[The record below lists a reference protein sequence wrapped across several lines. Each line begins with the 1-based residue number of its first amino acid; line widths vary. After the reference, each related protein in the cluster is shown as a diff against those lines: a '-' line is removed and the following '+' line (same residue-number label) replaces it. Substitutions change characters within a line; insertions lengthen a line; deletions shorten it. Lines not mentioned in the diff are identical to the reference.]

1 MPHWL
6 IKSALQRAISLLP
19 ASHFWNE
26 LFQRYL
32 THSLDLTPERFDMRL
47 DYCRI
52 HLENFLELRP
62 SHARDFTA
70 CELGTGWFPVVP
82 AGLFLCG
89 ASRIWTFDIAP
100 LLSRQ
105 RLKEMFDLF
114 EDFERAGRLRKLL
127 PRLLPERLE
136 RFREIAKGVEASEPE
151 KLLQQME
158 IHFEVRDAQNT
169 GLKAGS
175 IDLFVS
181 TGVLEYIP
189 PQVLKNI
196 LTEFRRVG
204 SADAVQS
211 HYLNLIDQYSYFD
224 RSITPFNFL
233 QYSPQRWKVYNS
245 PLTWLNR
252 LRISDYRELFASLG
266 YEITKEE
273 NASGSVEELH
283 KIQLAPEFQ
292 KYSEADLL
300 VLTSWLTA
308 KPMGT

>member
-26 LFQRYL
+26 LFQRYV
-32 THSLDLTPERFDMRL
+32 TRSLDLTPERFEMRL
-47 DYCRI
+47 DCCRI
-52 HLENFLELRP
+52 HLQNFSELRP
-62 SHARDFTA
+62 SRALDFTA

-89 ASRIWTFDIAP
+89 AGRIATFDIA
-100 LLSRQ
+100 LFLSRK
-105 RLKEMFDLF
+105 RLKQTFGMF
-114 EDFERAGRLRKLL
+114 EEYERTGKLQKFL
-127 PRLLPERLE
+127 PRLMPKRLE
-136 RFREIAKGVEASEPE
+136 RFKEIAKSVETAEPE
-151 KLLQQME
+151 KVLKQLE

-169 GLKAGS
+169 GLQPGS

-189 PQVLKNI
+189 RDILKNI
-196 LTEFRRVG
+196 LTEFRRIG
-204 SADAVQS
+204 SPGAVQS

-233 QYSPQRWKVYNS
+233 KFSEERWKLFNS
-245 PLTWLNR
+245 PITWLNR
-252 LRISDYRELFASLG
+252 MRISDYRELFSKLG
-266 YEITKEE
+266 YEVTKEV
-273 NASGSVEELH
+273 NTSGSAADLH
-283 KIQLAPEFQ
+283 RIQLAPEFQ
-292 KYSEADLL
+292 KHSEADLL

-308 KPMGT
+308 KPAGT